1 MSIKSPAN
9 RPSSNLSSNFNFRV
23 AVLCYRWNFDL
34 RQYFKEVMGNGAVK
48 ETPSHNTFLQ
58 IVIWG
63 LPAIQTIVAL
73 IAKLVDADELLGR
86 NFMMK
91 EISN

>member
-1 MSIKSPAN
+1 MSIKSPAT
-9 RPSSNLSSNFNFRV
+9 NLPVTFDSNFTFRV

-73 IAKLVDADELLGR
+73 IAKLVDADELLGMILKR
-86 NFMMK
+86 N
-91 EISN
+91 

>member
-1 MSIKSPAN
+1 
-9 RPSSNLSSNFNFRV
+9 
-23 AVLCYRWNFDL
+23 
-34 RQYFKEVMGNGAVK
+34 MGNGAVK

-86 NFMMK
+86 NLIVK